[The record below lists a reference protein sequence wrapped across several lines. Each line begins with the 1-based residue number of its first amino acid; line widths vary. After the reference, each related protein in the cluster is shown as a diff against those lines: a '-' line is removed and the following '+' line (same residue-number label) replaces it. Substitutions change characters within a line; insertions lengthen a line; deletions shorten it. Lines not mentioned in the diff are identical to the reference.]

1 MKAIVNGRVKTRV
14 NILAALVL
22 GVAVVG
28 VTSLAPAGSAVAQE
42 KKNTVSKELAKTLKA
57 AQEAVQ
63 AKKYNDALA
72 KLKDA
77 ESNPKKTP
85 FDQHIINELSAFA
98 YAHTNNAAEAAK
110 ANEALVNDDF
120 SKKSEIPAR
129 VKAVA
134 VANYSLKNYD
144 KTIEYGNRAIKGGF
158 ADDEIRT
165 VVGQSYY
172 LKGDYKS
179 TVKFLQPIIDSEI
192 KSGKAP
198 KDSELQ
204 LVLSAC
210 EKNDDTDCTTRLLER
225 LVTYYPKPD
234 YWKGLLYTLRNDRAF
249 SSDAKKLQLFRLM
262 SEVDVLQHGEDYTE
276 MAQIALDQGSPGEA
290 QQILEKGFQKGV
302 FADQRS
308 KDKNTRLLETAKKAA
323 AADQAQL
330 SKAEQEANA
339 APTGD
344 KAVGVGLAY
353 LGYGRYDKAIELISK
368 GLTKGGLKSHSGVD
382 AHLLLGIAQLRAGHK
397 DDAVKSFRQAK
408 GDPSLERLAS
418 LWSLH
423 AKQA

>member
-1 MKAIVNGRVKTRV
+1 MKSKL

-22 GVAVVG
+22 GVAVVS
-28 VTSLAPAGSAVAQE
+28 VTSFSAVGTAVAQE

-110 ANEALVNDDF
+110 ANEALVNDGF
-120 SKKSEIPAR
+120 SQQSEIPAR

-134 VANYSLKNYD
+134 AANYGLKNYD
-144 KTIEYGNRAIKGGF
+144 KAIEYGNRAIKGGF

-172 LKGDYKS
+172 LKGDYKN
-179 TVKFLQPIIDSEI
+179 TVKFLQPIVDSEI

-198 KDSELQ
+198 KDTELQ
-204 LVLSAC
+204 LVMSSC
-210 EKNDDTDCTTRLLER
+210 EKTDDSDCVTKSLER

-234 YWKGLLYTLRNDRAF
+234 YWKGLLYGLRQDKNMQSDRN
-249 SSDAKKLQLFRLM
+249 SLELFRLM

-276 MAQIALDQGSPGEA
+276 MAQIAMDQGSPGEA
-290 QQILEKGFQKGV
+290 QRILEKGFQKNV

-308 KDKNTRLLETAKKAA
+308 KDKNTRLLEAAKKQVATDKTQLPNLEKD
-323 AADQAQL
+323 AD
-330 SKAEQEANA
+330 A

-344 KAVGVGLAY
+344 KDVGVGRAY
-353 LGYGRYDKAIELISK
+353 LGYAQYDKAVELLAK
-368 GLTKGGLKSHSGVD
+368 GLKKGGLKSEPE
-382 AHLLLGIAQLRAGHK
+382 AHLLLGIAELKAGHK
-397 DDAVKSFRQAK
+397 DEAVKAFHQVK
-408 GDPSLERLAS
+408 GDPALERIAN
-418 LWSLH
+418 LWGLR
-423 AKQA
+423 AKQAQ